1 MQVAETARIRWNRN
15 RQLVLRRDDFL
26 QVCPA
31 LEAEVD
37 ELIHIRLGLEDYGL
51 VVPGSDVAHR
61 LCQRNL
67 IHIEIAFQPVGG

>member
-37 ELIHIRLGLEDYGL
+37 ELIHIPKGKHKNYLNKATFRIISKY
-51 VVPGSDVAHR
+51 S
-61 LCQRNL
+61 
-67 IHIEIAFQPVGG
+67 

>member
-37 ELIHIRLGLEDYGL
+37 ELIHIPQEKHKNSLNKAPFRIISKY
-51 VVPGSDVAHR
+51 S
-61 LCQRNL
+61 
-67 IHIEIAFQPVGG
+67 

>member
-26 QVCPA
+26 QVYPA

-37 ELIHIRLGLEDYGL
+37 EFIYI
-51 VVPGSDVAHR
+51 PKKS
-61 LCQRNL
+61 
-67 IHIEIAFQPVGG
+67 IKIP